1 MNASRHVVEMAG
13 IDPASLKGE
22 PDILRAQS
30 MLSLLLGSCTHTDM
44 VQTSPVTEKSR
55 TASVTTAVQQAF

>member
-1 MNASRHVVEMAG
+1 MEMAG
-13 IDPASLKGE
+13 IEPASLKDR

-44 VQTSPVTEKSR
+44 MQTSSVTEKSR